1 MQELT
6 AVWGTCDGVDILF
19 EQTGGDT
26 WEACVPADLQDGQY
40 VVEIWGR
47 TSTGYLLYTTAVLY
61 LCDSKCVSL
70 RFCEDIS
77 VKVWTQEHY
86 VRISEDR
93 IQVEQTGHLI
103 TVSERFRERVVV
115 KCA

>member
-19 EQTGGDT
+19 EQSSGDT

-47 TSTGYLLYTTAVLY
+47 TSAGYLLYTTAVLY
-61 LCDSKCVSL
+61 LCDSRCVSL
-70 RFCEDIS
+70 HFCEDIS
-77 VKVWTQEHY
+77 VRVRMNDCY
-86 VRISEDR
+86 VTVLEDR
-93 IQVEQTGHLI
+93 MQLEQTGHLI
-103 TVSERFRERVVV
+103 TVLERFRERVVV